1 VRFLVAGT
9 AEATDRAR
17 APVRWFL
24 VFALL
29 LLVALVVQRSAAGGL
44 SGPGV
49 EAHYLGEG
57 GLEPLAG
64 VALWEEV
71 HATAFVYGFLLFVL
85 GSIHAVAPL
94 APRVRT
100 LLLAATGAAALA
112 DLFVPFLVVAGR
124 GLGWLR
130 VGTFCAAVGLLA
142 ACTIV
147 ALLRFGRP
155 APSRRPAGREVR
167 EVPDAR

>member
-1 VRFLVAGT
+1 M
-9 AEATDRAR
+9 DRAR

-24 VFALL
+24 VFALV
-29 LLVALVVQRSAAGGL
+29 LLVALVVQRSVAGGL
-44 SGPGV
+44 SGRGV

-85 GSIHAVAPL
+85 GSVHAVAPI
-94 APRVRT
+94 APRART
-100 LLLAATGAAALA
+100 FLLAATGAAALA
-112 DLFVPFLVVAGR
+112 DLFAPFLVVAAR

-130 VGTFCAAVGLLA
+130 VGTFAATAGLLA
-142 ACTIV
+142 ACTVV

-155 APSRRPAGREVR
+155 APTARATARDAREVR
-167 EVPDAR
+167 DAR